1 MLNHLCAVEFSN
13 ILPYFKIQS
22 GSQRKTFRV
31 KERKA
36 SMTEPHTL
44 RILLVD
50 DEDSF
55 RLSIE
60 MGLKMTSS
68 FAVESCG
75 SGEEA
80 VDLMRKEVFD
90 VILLDNRMGE
100 MSGMDVLEWMHS
112 QKIFTP
118 VILVTGVGSESTAIE
133 AIQLGVYDYI
143 RKDHLD
149 IERLAIAVKSVYERY
164 QYRKQIIENEAK
176 ERLLQEKQDELDSLH
191 TFHDTVNSVGQLV
204 ERSLADFSSSLK
216 RHESELVNNV
226 KEGKESQCREI
237 FSELKQGLEVIS
249 SGVSSMR
256 SLSTMVTRK
265 LDEIHIAPPHPKH

>member
-1 MLNHLCAVEFSN
+1 
-13 ILPYFKIQS
+13 
-22 GSQRKTFRV
+22 
-31 KERKA
+31 
-36 SMTEPHTL
+36 MTEPQALH
-44 RILLVD
+44 ILLVD

-60 MGLKMTSS
+60 MGLKMTSP

-80 VDLMRKEVFD
+80 VELLKKETFD

-112 QKIFTP
+112 QKITTP
-118 VILVTGVGSESTAIE
+118 VILVTAASSESTAVE
-133 AIQLGVYDYI
+133 AMQLGVYDYI

-149 IERLAIAVKSVYERY
+149 IERLALAVKSVYERY
-164 QYRKQIIENEAK
+164 LYRKQIIENKAK

-204 ERSLADFSSSLK
+204 EKSLADLSSSLG
-216 RHESELVNNV
+216 RRESELLINV
-226 KEGKESQCREI
+226 KEGKEAQCREI
-237 FSELKQGLEVIS
+237 FTELKQGLDVVS

-256 SLSTMVTRK
+256 NLSTMVTRK
-265 LDEIHIAPPHPKH
+265 LDEIHIAPPHAKH

>member
-1 MLNHLCAVEFSN
+1 
-13 ILPYFKIQS
+13 
-22 GSQRKTFRV
+22 
-31 KERKA
+31 
-36 SMTEPHTL
+36 MTEPHSL
-44 RILLVD
+44 HILLVD

-60 MGLKMTSS
+60 MGLKMTSD
-68 FAVESCG
+68 FAIESCG

-80 VDLMRKEVFD
+80 VDILKKETFD

-112 QKIFTP
+112 QKISTP
-118 VILVTGVGSESTAIE
+118 VILVTAAGSESTAIE
-133 AIQLGVYDYI
+133 AMQLGVYDYV

-149 IERLAIAVKSVYERY
+149 IERLTIAVKSVYERY

-176 ERLLQEKQDELDSLH
+176 ERLLQEKQDELDSLR

-204 ERSLADFSSSLK
+204 EKSLADLASNLK
-216 RHESELVNNV
+216 RQENELLTTV
-226 KEGKESQCREI
+226 KEGKEGQCKEI
-237 FSELKQGLEVIS
+237 FAELKQGIEVVS

-256 SLSTMVTRK
+256 SLAAMVTRK
-265 LDEIHIAPPHPKH
+265 LDDIHIAPPHTKH

>member
-1 MLNHLCAVEFSN
+1 
-13 ILPYFKIQS
+13 
-22 GSQRKTFRV
+22 
-31 KERKA
+31 
-36 SMTEPHTL
+36 MTEPHTL

>member
-1 MLNHLCAVEFSN
+1 
-13 ILPYFKIQS
+13 
-22 GSQRKTFRV
+22 
-31 KERKA
+31 
-36 SMTEPHTL
+36 MTEPQALH
-44 RILLVD
+44 ILLVD

-60 MGLKMTSS
+60 MGLKMTSP

-80 VDLMRKEVFD
+80 VELLKKETFD

-112 QKIFTP
+112 QKITTP
-118 VILVTGVGSESTAIE
+118 VILVTAASSESTAVE
-133 AIQLGVYDYI
+133 AMQLGVYDYI

-149 IERLAIAVKSVYERY
+149 IERLALAVKSVYERY
-164 QYRKQIIENEAK
+164 LYRKQIIENKAK

-204 ERSLADFSSSLK
+204 EKSLADLSSSLG
-216 RHESELVNNV
+216 RRESELLINV
-226 KEGKESQCREI
+226 KEGKEAQCREI
-237 FSELKQGLEVIS
+237 FTELKQGLDVVS

-256 SLSTMVTRK
+256 NLSTMVTRK
-265 LDEIHIAPPHPKH
+265 LDEIHIAPPHTKH

>member
-1 MLNHLCAVEFSN
+1 
-13 ILPYFKIQS
+13 
-22 GSQRKTFRV
+22 
-31 KERKA
+31 
-36 SMTEPHTL
+36 MTGPNSLHV
-44 RILLVD
+44 LLVD

-68 FAVESCG
+68 FAVESCS

-80 VDLMRKEVFD
+80 VDLLKKETFD

-112 QKIFTP
+112 QKISTP
-118 VILVTGVGSESTAIE
+118 VILVTAAGSESTAIE
-133 AIQLGVYDYI
+133 ALQLGVYDYI

-149 IERLAIAVKSVYERY
+149 IERLSIAVKSVYERY

-204 ERSLADFSSSLK
+204 EKSLADLSSNLK
-216 RHESELVNNV
+216 RYENELLTNV
-226 KEGKESQCREI
+226 KEGRESHCKEI
-237 FSELKQGLEVIS
+237 FAELKQRIEMIS
-249 SGVSSMR
+249 SGVNSMR

-265 LDEIHIAPPHPKH
+265 LDEIHIAPPHTKH